1 MSNVVI
7 YYLAYL
13 IIFLIL
19 FEIVLQS
26 LVLWLKKDFQ
36 WLITKQDEFPI
47 NDQSQ
52 LNEFIKKSFSKHT
65 GWERKP
71 NTKGFEYL
79 NSIRTSF
86 KISQNGYR
94 ETENN
99 FNNSKISVIGDS
111 YAFCRYVNDNE
122 TWENFLEEKMN
133 ICIRNYG
140 VGNYGI
146 DQAIIKYFNTNIEK
160 ETQLIILAF
169 VPETISRIH
178 SYWKH
183 YCEFGNK
190 FAFKPKYTLNNGK
203 LKLIPTALDE
213 NSTIEVLKNKANYIK
228 ENDIFYKKRFLLH
241 TYKFPYM
248 ITFFRFIGRYS
259 EIILNLL
266 IYKIYNFFKLKN
278 GIRYF
283 NNAFA
288 RVVKDNINDSY
299 KMYND
304 VKYTELFYKLI
315 HDFKKKLETKGRK
328 LILLVIP
335 QLHDIKNAKKEKISY
350 QLFFDK
356 IKKEIN
362 IIDLTN
368 SLKDL
373 SNYTNY
379 YLEDKHGGH
388 FSPEGNRLVAEL
400 ILNDIKKMIK

>member
-1 MSNVVI
+1 MSSVLI

-26 LVLWLKKDFQ
+26 LVNWLKKDFQ

-71 NTKGFEYL
+71 NTEGFEYL
-79 NSIRTSF
+79 NSVRTSF

-94 ETENN
+94 ETNNN

-203 LKLIPTALDE
+203 LKLIPTVLDGRP
-213 NSTIEVLKNKANYIK
+213 TYDLHWKPPNY
-228 ENDIFYKKRFLLH
+228 
-241 TYKFPYM
+241 
-248 ITFFRFIGRYS
+248 
-259 EIILNLL
+259 
-266 IYKIYNFFKLKN
+266 
-278 GIRYF
+278 
-283 NNAFA
+283 
-288 RVVKDNINDSY
+288 
-299 KMYND
+299 
-304 VKYTELFYKLI
+304 
-315 HDFKKKLETKGRK
+315 
-328 LILLVIP
+328 
-335 QLHDIKNAKKEKISY
+335 
-350 QLFFDK
+350 
-356 IKKEIN
+356 
-362 IIDLTN
+362 
-368 SLKDL
+368 
-373 SNYTNY
+373 
-379 YLEDKHGGH
+379 
-388 FSPEGNRLVAEL
+388 
-400 ILNDIKKMIK
+400 

>member
-71 NTKGFEYL
+71 NTKGFEFL
-79 NSIRTSF
+79 NNVRTSF

-99 FNNSKISVIGDS
+99 FNNPKISVIGDS

-122 TWENFLEEKMN
+122 TWENFLEKKMN

-146 DQAIIKYFNTNIEK
+146 DQAIIKYFNTSIEK

-190 FAFKPKYTLNNGK
+190 FAFKPKYTLNNGE

-213 NSTIEVLKNKANYIK
+213 NSTIQALKDKANYIK
-228 ENDIFYKKRFLLH
+228 ENDIFYKERFLLH

-248 ITFFRFIGRYS
+248 KTFFRFMGRYG

-266 IYKIYNFFKLKN
+266 IYNIYNFFKLKN
-278 GIRYF
+278 SIRYF

-304 VKYTELFYKLI
+304 DKYTELFYKI
-315 HDFKKKLETKGRK
+315 IQDFKKRLETKGRK

-335 QLHDIKNAKKEKISY
+335 QLYDIKNAKKEKTSY

-356 IKKEIN
+356 MK
-362 IIDLTN
+362 
-368 SLKDL
+368 
-373 SNYTNY
+373 
-379 YLEDKHGGH
+379 
-388 FSPEGNRLVAEL
+388 
-400 ILNDIKKMIK
+400 LNF